1 MDLQSIIKQSIS
13 KAFKEVYE
21 LDLQEDTINLQPTR
35 KEFEGTFTLVTFPF
49 AGRLKLNPELVGNTI
64 GDFLIQNTAEI
75 KGYNVLK
82 GFLNLVIEDSVWVN
96 VFNDILSNSSFGQH
110 EGNNQTVMVE
120 YSSPN
125 TNKPLHL
132 GHLRNNFLGYSL
144 AEILKTAGYKVVKAN
159 LINDRGI
166 HICKSMLAYQNWGNN
181 ETPES
186 EKIKGDHLI
195 GRYYVKFDQEYKKEI
210 EQLVADGMSKEEAEK
225 KAPLFLQA
233 QELLRQ
239 WEAGD
244 EETVALW
251 KKLNNWVY
259 DGFNHTYNL
268 IGVDFDQFY
277 YESNTY
283 LLGKDIVNDGL
294 EKSVFY
300 KKEDNS
306 VWADLSNTKLD
317 DKLVL
322 RGDGTSV
329 YITQDMGTAD
339 LKYDDYK
346 VDKSIYVVGNEQDH
360 HFKVLQTILANL
372 GRSYAKGIYHMSYGM
387 VDLPSGKMKS
397 REGTVVDADDLVN
410 DMITTAKERT
420 DELGKIDGFSEEQAQ
435 ELYKTLALGALKYF
449 ILKVDPKRKMLFNP
463 EESIDFQGNTG
474 PFIQYN
480 YARICSLLRK
490 GTEMGIDSSEA
501 ILLENL
507 EDVERDLIVLMN
519 NFPNVVKEAADLY
532 SPAIIAQYVYELA
545 KTYSRFFNE
554 CPIFKNED
562 TNIIKYRLTLSNATG
577 QIIEKGMNLLGINV
591 PTKM

>member
-21 LDLQEDTINLQPTR
+21 LDLQEDAINLQPTR

-49 AGRLKLNPELVGNTI
+49 TGRLKLNPELVGNTI
-64 GDFLIQNTAEI
+64 GDFLTQNTAEI

-82 GFLNLVIEDSVWVN
+82 GFLNLVIEDSVWIN
-96 VFNDILSNSSFGQH
+96 VFNDILSNPSFGQH
-110 EGNNQTVMVE
+110 EANNQTVMVE

-186 EKIKGDHLI
+186 ENIKGDHLI
-195 GRYYVKFDQEYKKEI
+195 GKYYVKFDQEYKKEI
-210 EQLVADGMSKEEAEK
+210 EQLVADGMDKEQAK
-225 KAPLFLQA
+225 LKAPLFLQA

-251 KKLNNWVY
+251 EKLNNWVY

-294 EKSVFY
+294 EKGVFY

-306 VWADLSNTKLD
+306 IWADLSKTKLD

-372 GRSYAKGIYHMSYGM
+372 GRSYAEGIYHMSYGM

-397 REGTVVDADDLVN
+397 REGTVVDADDLVYE
-410 DMITTAKERT
+410 MIATAKERT
-420 DELGKIDGFSEEQAQ
+420 DELGKIDGFTEEQAQ
-435 ELYKTLALGALKYF
+435 ELYRTLALGALKYF

-463 EESIDFQGNTG
+463 EESIDEKGNTG

-490 GTEMGIDSSEA
+490 GTEMGINSNEA
-501 ILLENL
+501 ISIENM
-507 EDVERDLIVLMN
+507 EGVERDLIVLMN
-519 NFPNVVKEAADLY
+519 NFPIVVKEAADIY
-532 SPAIIAQYVYELA
+532 SPSIIAQYVYELA

-562 TNIIKYRLTLSNATG
+562 TNIIKYRLTLSNAAG